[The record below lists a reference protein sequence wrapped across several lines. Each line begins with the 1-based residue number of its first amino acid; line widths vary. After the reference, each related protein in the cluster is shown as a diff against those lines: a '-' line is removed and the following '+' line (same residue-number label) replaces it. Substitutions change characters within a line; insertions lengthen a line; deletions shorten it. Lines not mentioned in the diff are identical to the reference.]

1 MEHWRAPYLGLRDI
15 PAGLNEFELTTF
27 FSYSAAE
34 LAIIRSLRK
43 PLHRFGLALHMG
55 FIRMSGRTLD
65 ALDRIPKT
73 LWSHLG
79 AQLGIDP
86 PEMGTLRSLY
96 IERIRTLSEHQQLAY
111 RTLGFQQ
118 MTEHQRRYVVRWLRE
133 TLNGR
138 SDRTSLLPE
147 LMRWFYDH
155 RILQIAPRELK
166 SLIANAQK
174 DHETQLL
181 KSLELAYGQEKL
193 QEWERSLHSKTEDGT
208 PLQSWLWATPI
219 KQSTVQI
226 TQFFEKVDHLRAM
239 GIADHWPVTVN
250 DAAVRHYAR
259 RCAHRAPSV
268 SKRITSTRRSLEVAC
283 FLRYALCTSSDQL
296 LLMLRRWIRKMAN
309 DAARETMPNYADA
322 QAKLR
327 EFAMS
332 VRKLAKEDQL
342 SHADLK
348 SKLVELAT
356 ATLTDTKV
364 SRSELARAHL
374 TDHPAQSR
382 ALLARLLTLPLA
394 AQGDHPVIQALDI
407 LRRTYAN
414 RAISLATTPVIKLG
428 NRWQKLI
435 AASDRKKALSALE
448 WATLF
453 ALRLALR
460 NGSVYLDHSFVFR
473 SQATLFIAK
482 EHWQKTR
489 EMHYSQLGLSRDPM
503 ETLEPLAG
511 HLNKRLQD
519 FAAAATS
526 GQVLV
531 DADGIHQE
539 RKAASPDDIRVIALR
554 RALMDGRPPGQLPEI
569 VLEIDSAVR
578 FSWILLGR
586 EPNSRRELLMV
597 YAAVFAHGTS
607 MSAADVSRMIP
618 ELPVEAIRQTMKRLS
633 DERRMRQA
641 SDAVVQYLH
650 RFEIAKHWGRSDL
663 ASADMM
669 SLETERAIWQSR
681 ADPRRKTASIGIY
694 THVRDG
700 WGIVYDQPI
709 VLNER
714 QAGVAIEG
722 VVRQTAVEDIGQL
735 AVDTHGYTDFA
746 MAVAKLL
753 GFDLCPRLADIKHR
767 KLYALKGCSVP
778 SVLDSVM
785 NCNLELSVM
794 EGVFDE
800 MVRIAASIRS
810 GQCSAVQ
817 ALTRFGSAAR
827 GQSVYD
833 GGVQFGQMLCTIF
846 KVDYL
851 LNPAFSSEI
860 RHALNRGESSHT
872 LQHAIHAGKIPAAL
886 SKRTES
892 LAAVSSAL
900 SLLSNC
906 VMSWNAGHMQTA
918 LDGIKQAG
926 AEPVTQDL
934 RRIAPT
940 NIEGVNLRGTFDFE
954 VERFAQRILPSSAS
968 VRDLGKRRTA

>member
-1 MEHWRAPYLGLRDI
+1 MDHWRAPYLGLRDI

-34 LAIIRSLRK
+34 LEVIRSLRK
-43 PLHRFGLALHMG
+43 PLHRFGLAMHMG

-65 ALDRIPKT
+65 AVDRIPKA

-79 AQLGIDP
+79 AQLGIEP

-96 IERIRTLSEHQQLAY
+96 IDRMRTLSEHQQLAY

-138 SDRTSLLPE
+138 SDQTSLLPE
-147 LMRWFYDH
+147 VKRWFYDH

-166 SLIANAQK
+166 SLIATAQR
-174 DHETQLL
+174 DHEAQLL
-181 KSLELAYGQEKL
+181 KALEHAYGQQKL
-193 QEWERSLHSKTEDGT
+193 QEWELALNSKTEDST
-208 PLQSWLWATPI
+208 PLQSWLWAAPL

-226 TQFFEKVDHLRAM
+226 TQFFDKVDHLRTM
-239 GIADHWPVTVN
+239 GVADHWPTTVN
-250 DAAVRHYAR
+250 DAAVRYYAR

-309 DAARETMPNYADA
+309 DAARETTPSYADA
-322 QAKLR
+322 QAKLQN
-327 EFAMS
+327 FAQS
-332 VRKLAKEDQL
+332 VRKLAKEDEL

-356 ATLTDTKV
+356 AALTDPKI
-364 SRSELARAHL
+364 SRSALARTYL
-374 TDHPAQSR
+374 IDHPAQSR
-382 ALLARLLTLPLA
+382 ALLGRLLTLPLA
-394 AQGDHPVIQALDI
+394 AQGDHPVIQALEV
-407 LRRTYAN
+407 LRNTYAS
-414 RAISLATTPVIKLG
+414 RATSLVTIPTIKLG
-428 NRWQKLI
+428 NRWQKVI
-435 AASDRKKALSALE
+435 AGADRKKALSAFE

-453 ALRLALR
+453 ALRVALR

-482 EHWQKTR
+482 EDWQTSR
-489 EMHYSQLGLSRDPM
+489 DMHYSQLGLSKDPM
-503 ETLEPLAG
+503 ETLEPLAE
-511 HLNKRLQD
+511 HLKKRLQD
-519 FAAAATS
+519 FAAAASS
-526 GQVLV
+526 GQIQV

-539 RKAASPDDIRVIALR
+539 RKVASPEEVRVIALR
-554 RALMDGRPPGQLPEI
+554 RALMEGRPLGQLPEI

-578 FSWILLGR
+578 FSWMLLGR

-607 MSAADVSRMIP
+607 MSASDVSRMIP
-618 ELPVEAIRQTMKRLS
+618 ELPVEAVRQTMKRLS
-633 DERRMRQA
+633 DERRLRQA

-663 ASADMM
+663 ASSDMM

-722 VVRQTAVEDIGQL
+722 VLRQSAVEDVGQL

-767 KLYALKGCSVP
+767 KLYALKGYTVP
-778 SVLDSVM
+778 DALETVLA
-785 NCNLELSVM
+785 CNLELSVM
-794 EGVFDE
+794 EAVFDE

-833 GGVQFGQMLCTIF
+833 GGVQFGQLLCTIF

-851 LNPAFSSEI
+851 LNPTFSSEI

-872 LQHAIHAGKIPAAL
+872 LQHAIHSGKIPAAL

-900 SLLSNC
+900 SLLSNS
-906 VMSWNAGHMQTA
+906 VMAWNAGHMQTA
-918 LDGIKQAG
+918 WEAIRDAG
-926 AEPVTQDL
+926 GEPVTGDL

-940 NIEGVNLRGTFDFE
+940 NIEGVNLRGTFDFP
-954 VERFAQRILPSSAS
+954 VEKFAKRILPSSVD
-968 VRDLGKRRTA
+968 VRDLGRRRIA

>member
-1 MEHWRAPYLGLRDI
+1 MDHWRAPYLGLRDI

-34 LAIIRSLRK
+34 LEVIRSLRK
-43 PLHRFGLALHMG
+43 PLHRFGLAMHMG

-65 ALDRIPKT
+65 AVDRIPKA

-79 AQLGIDP
+79 AQLGIEP

-96 IERIRTLSEHQQLAY
+96 IDRMRTLSEHQQLAY

-138 SDRTSLLPE
+138 SDQTSLLPE
-147 LMRWFYDH
+147 VKRWFYDH

-166 SLIANAQK
+166 SLIATAQR
-174 DHETQLL
+174 DHEAQLL
-181 KSLELAYGQEKL
+181 KALEHAYGQQKL
-193 QEWERSLHSKTEDGT
+193 QEWELALNSKTEDST
-208 PLQSWLWATPI
+208 PLQSWLWAAPL

-226 TQFFEKVDHLRAM
+226 TQFFDKVDHLGTM
-239 GIADHWPVTVN
+239 GVTDQWPATVN
-250 DAAVRHYAR
+250 DASVRHYAR

-309 DAARETMPNYADA
+309 DAARETTPSYADA
-322 QAKLR
+322 QAKLQN
-327 EFAMS
+327 FAQS
-332 VRKLAKEDQL
+332 VRKLAKEDEL

-356 ATLTDTKV
+356 AALTDPKI
-364 SRSELARAHL
+364 SRSALARTYL
-374 TDHPAQSR
+374 IDHPAQSR
-382 ALLARLLTLPLA
+382 ALLGRLLTLPLA
-394 AQGDHPVIQALDI
+394 AQGDHPVIQALEV
-407 LRRTYAN
+407 LRNTYAS
-414 RAISLATTPVIKLG
+414 RATSLVTIPTIKLG
-428 NRWQKLI
+428 NRWQKVI
-435 AASDRKKALSALE
+435 AGADRKKALSAFE

-453 ALRLALR
+453 ALRVALR

-482 EHWQKTR
+482 EDWQTSR
-489 EMHYSQLGLSRDPM
+489 DMHYSQLGLSKDPM
-503 ETLEPLAG
+503 ETLEPLAE
-511 HLNKRLQD
+511 HLKKRLQD
-519 FAAAATS
+519 FAAAASS
-526 GQVLV
+526 GQIQV

-539 RKAASPDDIRVIALR
+539 RKVASPEEVRVIALR
-554 RALMDGRPPGQLPEI
+554 RALMEGRPLGQLPEI

-578 FSWILLGR
+578 FSWMLLGR

-607 MSAADVSRMIP
+607 MSASDVSRMIP
-618 ELPVEAIRQTMKRLS
+618 ELPVEAVRQTMKRLS
-633 DERRMRQA
+633 DERRLRQA

-663 ASADMM
+663 ASSDMM

-722 VVRQTAVEDIGQL
+722 VLRQSAVEDVGQL

-767 KLYALKGCSVP
+767 KLYALKGYTVP
-778 SVLDSVM
+778 DALETVLA
-785 NCNLELSVM
+785 CNLELSVM
-794 EGVFDE
+794 EAVFDE

-833 GGVQFGQMLCTIF
+833 GGVQFGQLLCTIF

-851 LNPAFSSEI
+851 LNPTFSSEI

-872 LQHAIHAGKIPAAL
+872 YNMPSILGRFPQRCPSARNLLLRSRQH
-886 SKRTES
+886 
-892 LAAVSSAL
+892 
-900 SLLSNC
+900 
-906 VMSWNAGHMQTA
+906 
-918 LDGIKQAG
+918 
-926 AEPVTQDL
+926 
-934 RRIAPT
+934 
-940 NIEGVNLRGTFDFE
+940 
-954 VERFAQRILPSSAS
+954 
-968 VRDLGKRRTA
+968 